1 MAAACAQRR
10 FRARG
15 AYTAMVGLAL
25 LIAGVV
31 STVAFTVIAAVGV
44 VLYGSRRP
52 VASTTGTIGR
62 ELSRGSCSI
71 RGDWRT
77 LPARICG
84 PHSFDTTKAQRWLGR
99 TLRLA
104 GPLKHLGTI
113 HAPTVPL
120 EGLPLPSEGP

>member
-77 LPARICG
+77 LPARMADRTASIR
-84 PHSFDTTKAQRWLGR
+84 QRPNAGLAARSAWPGR
-99 TLRLA
+99 
-104 GPLKHLGTI
+104 
-113 HAPTVPL
+113 
-120 EGLPLPSEGP
+120 